1 MISKPTQEEFVVE
14 INKADLIFNKN
25 NKKEFKALEALDM
38 KIKSGQI
45 FCLLGPNGSG
55 KTTTINLINGL
66 LEPTRGDITVLGMNP
81 SKSRKT
87 VLQKIS
93 LVPQETALY
102 NDLTARENLLFHA
115 RYYGVN
121 RKFISKRIDNVL
133 GIVQLENRQNDRVGT
148 FSGGMQR
155 RLALARALLTE
166 PEILLL
172 DEPTLGVDVQ
182 SRNAIWEQIRTLA
195 SVGKTVILTT
205 NYMEEAEELGEQVL
219 IIDKGKPVASGSP
232 NELKRH
238 IGQKQMIIHFTET
251 KYAKQVYDEI
261 AEDYEVT
268 CTRNQ
273 LNVNTNALNIQ
284 FQLLEQ
290 LSKYEEYMNHIEYSE
305 PNLQDVFLHF
315 TGKALRD

>member
-66 LEPTRGDITVLGMNP
+66 LEPTSGDITVLGMNP

-238 IGQKQMIIHFTET
+238 IGQKQMIIHFNET

-273 LNVNTNALNIQ
+273 LNVNTNALNVQ